1 MITEDIAVSWKLHL
15 FDYEIKYEP
24 RALCWMLV
32 PETIGGLWKQRVR
45 WAQGGHEVLLRD
57 FWPTIKTKKLSLY
70 ILMFEQIAS
79 NTWVYIVLCY
89 LSF

>member
-15 FDYEIKYEP
+15 SDFQIKYEP

-45 WAQGGHEVLLRD
+45 WAQGGD
-57 FWPTIKTKKLSLY
+57 TKSY
-70 ILMFEQIAS
+70 
-79 NTWVYIVLCY
+79 
-89 LSF
+89 